1 MEEVKR
7 SGTGKRRGGK
17 MEHDEGRGK
26 NVLREIGKEGK
37 SVGMR
42 RKEKQEK
49 TLDHSVMVI
58 AE

>member
-1 MEEVKR
+1 MKR

-26 NVLREIGKEGK
+26 NVLRKIGKEGK

-49 TLDHSVMVI
+49 ILGSQRDGNR
-58 AE
+58 